1 MYSLFVH
8 NHSSYIKMVHCKA
21 IRLNRRLVITDVP
34 TADDFNVV
42 DCNENEELEDG
53 EVLIKT
59 LFLSVDPYMKFRMIE
74 GDSTYAYLKPWEV
87 GGICD
92 GGGVGV
98 VIASRFAGL
107 SKNDLVESFHF
118 KWQTIFKTDGKFVNK
133 IENDV
138 VKSNASQCLGLFGI
152 TGLTSLL
159 GLKHFGNIKQGK
171 SQTIVISGAA
181 GACGSAAGQIA
192 RIFGATNVVGICG
205 SEAKCRYLTEDL
217 GFNAAVNYK
226 TENVAASLKK
236 ACPGGVDTY
245 FDNVGGNISNDVIRL
260 MNEDSHIVLCG
271 QISTYNKELEYP
283 PPIPAEIREILKSR
297 KITRERFLVLNHS
310 AEWKE
315 SLDIL
320 TSWYQDGSIKSRET
334 ITEGIENIGHA
345 LVSVMTGGNIG
356 KQVVRVA

>member
-1 MYSLFVH
+1 
-8 NHSSYIKMVHCKA
+8 MVHCKA

-260 MNEDSHIVLCG
+260 MNEDSHIVYL
-271 QISTYNKELEYP
+271 T
-283 PPIPAEIREILKSR
+283 ILRSGGDQQGTGVKNLLNAGAKSR
-297 KITRERFLVLNHS
+297 D